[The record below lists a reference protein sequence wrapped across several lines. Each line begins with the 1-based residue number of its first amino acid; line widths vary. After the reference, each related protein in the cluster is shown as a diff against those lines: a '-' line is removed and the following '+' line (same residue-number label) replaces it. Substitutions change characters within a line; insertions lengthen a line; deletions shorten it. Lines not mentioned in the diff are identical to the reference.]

1 MNKYFLLLLI
11 PLIENVCSFQ
21 LISSSFVQP
30 AFTRLTLESAHG
42 LTVHKRT
49 VNNPI
54 KMCSVGL
61 SSGQSNSSV
70 SPYRSDSSNSYLD
83 NLNMNNIM
91 NNFIKKNDVKTNNII
106 NSPSPPTSPSPKI
119 NTNTLFFNTYYVD
132 DLLIEKNLTKIILN
146 LRKGNN
152 SLYYIN
158 KTNNIETI
166 RSSGELSSKIIK
178 NLIFTDLNKV
188 MNNSLGII
196 YDDMNEDDI

>member
-11 PLIENVCSFQ
+11 PLIENACSFQ
-21 LISSSFVQP
+21 LISSFFVN
-30 AFTRLTLESAHG
+30 
-42 LTVHKRT
+42 KRT
-49 VNNPI
+49 VNNSI

-70 SPYRSDSSNSYLD
+70 RPYRTDSTNSYLD
-83 NLNMNNIM
+83 NLNMKNI
-91 NNFIKKNDVKTNNII
+91 IKKNDVKTNNLI
-106 NSPSPPTSPSPKI
+106 NTTLSSSPKI

-132 DLLIEKNLTKIILN
+132 DMLIEKNLTKIILN
-146 LRKGNN
+146 LRKGNH

-166 RSSGELSSKIIK
+166 KNSGQLSSKIIK
-178 NLIFTDLNKV
+178 NIIFTDLNKI

-196 YDDMNEDDI
+196 YDDSA